1 MILSRV
7 AVALLLSSFCS
18 AAVHHLFVGTFSTH
32 AIYALEFDDE
42 TYSLTLAANITTP
55 SEHPWIN
62 LSHDRKSLYTASD
75 SAYGY
80 FNVVNSTSVTYNASV
95 PLESNCSSTRA
106 IFITSSK
113 VEPYTVY
120 GIPFGDCGTV
130 IPADFSSITQN
141 YTFTSGSSGVHGLAL
156 LPNSTYLYAA
166 DDSDDKIWTFGVD
179 IATGELTDIGVL
191 DAPAEGNNPRHLTV
205 HPNGE
210 YLFVILEEAN
220 EVAQYS
226 IDGQTHQPV
235 YFNVSYS
242 LLPPDSDSTTHWA
255 DEVQV
260 SANATYL
267 WATTRSRETNETGY
281 LSVFSLN
288 GNGSIANQLFI
299 TPTTTSGGTSNA
311 VSPASFADEFAAITD
326 TSVGFVEIWQ
336 LLDDASNATAVAH
349 IDLVDGGCCANA
361 VWYD

>member
-1 MILSRV
+1 MMFPGIFV
-7 AVALLLSSFCS
+7 VLLLLGFAS
-18 AAVHHLFVGTFSTH
+18 ATVHHLFVGTFSTY

-42 TYSLTLAANITTP
+42 SYSLTLAANITTP

-62 LSHDRKSLYTASD
+62 LSHDRKSLYAASGTE
-75 SAYGY
+75 YGY
-80 FNVVNSTSVTYNASV
+80 FNVVNSTSITYNASV
-95 PLESNCSSTRA
+95 PLDSNCSSTRA
-106 IFITSSK
+106 IYITSSK

-120 GIPFGDCGTV
+120 GVPFGDCGTV

-141 YTFTSGSSGVHGLAL
+141 YTFTLGSSGVHGLAL

-166 DDSDDKIWTFGVD
+166 DDSDNKIWTFGVD
-179 IATGELTDIGVL
+179 VATGELTDVATL
-191 DAPAEGNNPRHLTV
+191 AAPSEGNNPRHLTV

-210 YLFVILEEAN
+210 YLYVILEEAN

-226 IDGQTHQPV
+226 IDWQTHQPV
-235 YFNVSYS
+235 YSNVSYS
-242 LLPPDSDSTTHWA
+242 LLPPGSNVSTHWA

-260 SANATYL
+260 SANETYL
-267 WATTRSRETNETGY
+267 WATTRSRETNDTGY

-288 GNGSIANQLFI
+288 ENGTISEQLFI
-299 TPTTTSGGTSNA
+299 TPTTTSGGSANA
-311 VSPASFADEFAAITD
+311 ISPATFADEFAAITD

-336 LLDDASNATAVAH
+336 LLDDASNATVVAH
-349 IDLVDGGCCANA
+349 IDLIDGGCCANA